1 MAAYK
6 NSEVAKKSHSTHT
19 VYSTADS
26 KVPSTSSDPDDSNFD
41 EVAVAMASFSI
52 EGLLGL
58 GKDNEQNDSGDGAE
72 KNKKKSGEGSS
83 AAEQAASKDENGGSA
98 SEDATTNAKPTP
110 QQQDKDVNGE
120 PSGLGAAANDNA
132 DEAAKETQPE
142 SEHDYEENSTE
153 VVTVDVWTMHSSRSV
168 SRSSSRKR
176 KRTMGEPSH
185 KGTKEQQREST
196 PESDSKLTI

>member
-6 NSEVAKKSHSTHT
+6 NSEVAKKSHT

-26 KVPSTSSDPDDSNFD
+26 KVPSTSSDSDNSNFD
-41 EVAVAMASFSI
+41 EVAVVMASFSI

-58 GKDNEQNDSGDGAE
+58 GKDNEQNDGGNSAD

-120 PSGLGAAANDNA
+120 SSGLGAAANDNA
-132 DEAAKETQPE
+132 DEAAKETRHE
-142 SEHDYEENSTE
+142 SEHEHEENSTE
-153 VVTVDVWTMHSSRSV
+153 LVTMDVWITHSSRSV
-168 SRSSSRKR
+168 SKSSARKR

-196 PESDSKLTI
+196 PESDGKLTI